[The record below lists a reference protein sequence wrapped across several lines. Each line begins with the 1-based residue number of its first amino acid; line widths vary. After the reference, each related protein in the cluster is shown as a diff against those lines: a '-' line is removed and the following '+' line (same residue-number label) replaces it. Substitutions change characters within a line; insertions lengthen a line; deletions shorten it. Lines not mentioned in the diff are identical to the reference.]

1 MTSGSYIFSI
11 RLLFGLFPLEI
22 LFQLSFKGNNPTCRK
37 TFMKF
42 LQQERLGPISCNITL
57 QYRDKMLKGPL
68 QLNFGTRPF
77 PDKMVTRYQPRKKT
91 YFIASIL
98 PKYELLRMCHLP
110 CSQSVLYRDYFMH
123 DFSYLTFG
131 FAVITAISYDI
142 HHHQLCYMIITL

>member
-1 MTSGSYIFSI
+1 MIKQVTDLNEKCSEMYIKHSYDIRKLLFFI

-68 QLNFGTRPF
+68 QLNRPF
-77 PDKMVTRYQPRKKT
+77 PDKMVTRYQPRNKT
-91 YFIASIL
+91 SILSPSIL

-110 CSQSVLYRDYFMH
+110 CS
-123 DFSYLTFG
+123 
-131 FAVITAISYDI
+131 
-142 HHHQLCYMIITL
+142 

>member
-1 MTSGSYIFSI
+1 MIKQVTDLNEKCSEMYMKHSYDIRKLLFFI

-77 PDKMVTRYQPRKKT
+77 PDKMVTRYQQKKKT
-91 YFIASIL
+91 SIL
-98 PKYELLRMCHLP
+98 SHPYCQNMSFLGCAIYHARSLFCIEIISCTT
-110 CSQSVLYRDYFMH
+110 F
-123 DFSYLTFG
+123 LT
-131 FAVITAISYDI
+131 
-142 HHHQLCYMIITL
+142 

>member
-91 YFIASIL
+91 SIL
-98 PKYELLRMCHLP
+98 SHPYCQNMSFLGCAIYHARSLFCIEIISCTT
-110 CSQSVLYRDYFMH
+110 F
-123 DFSYLTFG
+123 LT
-131 FAVITAISYDI
+131 
-142 HHHQLCYMIITL
+142 